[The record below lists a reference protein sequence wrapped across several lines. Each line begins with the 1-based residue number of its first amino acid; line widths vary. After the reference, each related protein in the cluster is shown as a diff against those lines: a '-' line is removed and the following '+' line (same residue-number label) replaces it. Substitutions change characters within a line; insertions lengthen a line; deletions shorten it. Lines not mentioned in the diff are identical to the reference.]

1 MAVDRIS
8 LGIIAA
14 LSLAAPTA
22 MRAQDTGRVS
32 GVVRSPQGD
41 AVDAVEILVQGT
53 ALRFQSTPDGRF
65 TLTGLP
71 VGRLVLVFR
80 RIGYR
85 PEALAVDVTADPRAL
100 GPVMLEPG
108 AFKLPEISVSARYAK
123 PSRYANT
130 TKYDDFYRRRKIGG
144 GIYLDRDLVD
154 QRFVGNTFQMFLGL
168 SGVHVDLQPP
178 GVGSKLWFSRCNESP
193 PAIGVWVDGV
203 RQLPP
208 WGIGSG
214 YGLAPDR
221 GRKGVLPNAASAV
234 SDQGG
239 ADRAS
244 DLRSRFV
251 EEVINSVSP
260 ADIEAI
266 EVYKGPSGL
275 PGEFN
280 QGDNCGAIVIW
291 TREGG
296 VLRGAAPQQ
305 GTR

>member
-1 MAVDRIS
+1 MAVERVG
-8 LGIIAA
+8 LGIIVV
-14 LSLAAPTA
+14 LSLAAPIA
-22 MRAQDTGRVS
+22 LRAQDTGGVS

-41 AVDAVEILVQGT
+41 PVEGVEILVQGAPLKT
-53 ALRFQSTPDGRF
+53 LSAGDGQFILR
-65 TLTGLP
+65 GLP
-71 VGRLVLVFR
+71 LGRQVLVFR

-85 PEALAVDVTADPRAL
+85 PEALAVEVTTVASPL
-100 GPVMLEPG
+100 GPVVMEPG
-108 AFKLPEISVSARYAK
+108 AFKLPDIIVSARYAK
-123 PSRYANT
+123 PARYANT
-130 TKYDDFYRRRKIGG
+130 IKYDDFYRRRKIGG
-144 GIYLDRDLVD
+144 GIFLDRDLVD
-154 QRFVGNTFQMFLGL
+154 QRFVGNTSQMFVGM
-168 SGVHVDLQPP
+168 SGVHVDVQPP

-214 YGLAPDR
+214 YGLGAGR
-221 GRKGVLPNAASAV
+221 GRQGATPGAAGAI
-234 SDQGG
+234 SDQG
-239 ADRAS
+239 ASRAS

-291 TREGG
+291 TKEGG
-296 VLRGAAPQQ
+296 VRREAAP
-305 GTR
+305 GTGAR